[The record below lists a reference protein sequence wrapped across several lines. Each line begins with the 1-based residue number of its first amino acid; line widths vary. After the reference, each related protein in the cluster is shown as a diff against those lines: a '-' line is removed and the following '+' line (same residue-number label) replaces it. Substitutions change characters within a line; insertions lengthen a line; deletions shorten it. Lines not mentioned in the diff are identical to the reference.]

1 MVRCA
6 IVVLVISNKEGFS
19 MLDNSLF
26 RRLHLLATPVFV
38 LSVALLAVNDF
49 LLKPMFHNWF
59 TGKLSDAAGL
69 TAFALFICAVW
80 PARRSVI
87 AIATTVGFVFWKSP
101 FSQFL
106 IDFANSALP
115 FTVGRTVD
123 YSDCLVLPLVWLVSK
138 YHPYMKPWPARQ
150 WLINSFACLGLFLFC
165 ATSYIPRY
173 AITRLGTIPAVAL
186 SPTDTVQQDLQALFD
201 DAASRYQLRCM
212 VCDSLSSGRLYA
224 ENEKHAGTLSLIV
237 NFDPEKRVLFF
248 DVRTVGPPT
257 GEKKPVVDSMRY
269 ELENRLRK
277 EFPGIDLAAAQH
289 PRRESSIQLGV
300 RKKYSNLSY
309 QDQKNRDDYD
319 RAVEVISEVAAGHG
333 MKQMAP
339 RSTYIVYSVGRLFGP
354 EPWDR
359 ELVMTVSIA
368 DWPLV
373 AIDIHSFS
381 PTYKQLQRTL
391 ATEVVNRL
399 KAEFGAHRA
408 WER

>member
-1 MVRCA
+1 M
-6 IVVLVISNKEGFS
+6 FH
-19 MLDNSLF
+19 
-26 RRLHLLATPVFV
+26 RLRLLATPVFV
-38 LSVALLAVNDF
+38 LSVALLALNDF
-49 LLKPMFHNWF
+49 LLKPMLHNWF

-138 YHPYMKPWPARQ
+138 YHPYMTPWPARQ
-150 WLINSFACLGLFLFC
+150 WLINSFACLSLFLFC

-173 AITRLGTIPAVAL
+173 AITRSGTIPAVAL
-186 SPTDTVQQDLQALFD
+186 SSTDTVQQDLQTLFND
-201 DAASRYQLRCM
+201 VANTYQLHCV

-224 ENEKHAGTLSLIV
+224 ENEKEVAALSLIV
-237 NFDPEKRVLFF
+237 NFDPEKHVLFF

-257 GEKKPVVDSMRY
+257 GEKKPVVDGMRY

-277 EFPGIDLAAAQH
+277 EFPALALVEAKH
-289 PRRESSIQLGV
+289 PKRESSIQLGL

-319 RAVEVISEVAAGHG
+319 RAVEVISEVAVLHG
-333 MKQMAP
+333 MKQMVP
-339 RSTYIVYSVGRLFGP
+339 RSTYTVYSIGRLFGP

-373 AIDIHSFS
+373 AIDIDCFS
-381 PTYKQLQRTL
+381 PSYKPMQRTL

-408 WER
+408 WVR